1 MTNVNLSKINV
12 TGFSGALVTTTNVH
26 GKGLDDSA
34 AK

>member
-1 MTNVNLSKINV
+1 MTNVDLSKIQV
-12 TGFSGALVTTTNVH
+12 TGFAGALVTANNVQ